1 MFVLFKGATPY
12 TYVWGEVYSSPCLSS
27 YEDIF
32 ANLCFSF
39 PHDFINHYP
48 KEHQTCTQIINS
60 VVGPYFLV
68 SHLRHQHFTSMGWKC
83 MIATY
88 DKHVAK
94 GSKQC
99 IFMVVGQ
106 PHQDKA
112 VKMAG
117 SKPPRYV
124 SQYETSIINPT
135 IILFLKFSSNIK
147 SYIGY

>member
-1 MFVLFKGATPY
+1 
-12 TYVWGEVYSSPCLSS
+12 
-27 YEDIF
+27 
-32 ANLCFSF
+32 
-39 PHDFINHYP
+39 
-48 KEHQTCTQIINS
+48 
-60 VVGPYFLV
+60 
-68 SHLRHQHFTSMGWKC
+68 